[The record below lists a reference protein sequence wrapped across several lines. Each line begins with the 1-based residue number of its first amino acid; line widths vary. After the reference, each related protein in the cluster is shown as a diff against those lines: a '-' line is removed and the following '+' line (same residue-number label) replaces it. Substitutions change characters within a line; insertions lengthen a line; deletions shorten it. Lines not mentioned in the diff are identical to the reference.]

1 MSMCRARGKSV
12 LAPLLCLLSLVAP
25 PREAEGA
32 GGEAAPR
39 SMRRVGPGVYR
50 PLYATTPAE
59 SAVPVAAFFL
69 DTLLVTNRAFSL
81 FLRSNPDWRRGN
93 VPRIFADESYLAAWE
108 NDMEPGK
115 SVHPD
120 APVVRVSWFSA
131 KAYCAWRGARLP
143 TEAEWE
149 LAAAA
154 SVRHADGSLEPQWRE
169 SIAAWYARPSPPT
182 LSPVGRGTPNFWGIH
197 DLNGLVWEWV
207 LDFNSSLVASDARE
221 AGDKDRMRF
230 CGAGALGA
238 KDKTDYVKFMRI
250 AMRSSLRGDFTTANL
265 GFRCAM
271 NEPRKP

>member
-1 MSMCRARGKSV
+1 MHYARSKRVVASLVLFMSVAPTARG
-12 LAPLLCLLSLVAP
+12 AD
-25 PREAEGA
+25 GA
-32 GGEAAPR
+32 GGQAVPR

-50 PLYATTPAE
+50 PLYATTPRE
-59 SAVPVAAFFL
+59 SEIPVAAFLL
-69 DTLLVTNRAFSL
+69 DTLLVTNRAFAL
-81 FLRSNPDWRRGN
+81 FLRSNPDWRRGS

-108 NDMEPGK
+108 SDTEPGK

-154 SVRHADGSLEPQWRE
+154 SARRADGSLDPKWRE
-169 SIAAWYARPSPPT
+169 SIASWYAKPSPT
-182 LSPVGRGTPNFWGIH
+182 SLSPVGRDAANFWGIH

-238 KDKTDYVKFMRI
+238 KDKTDYVKFMRV

-271 NEPRKP
+271 NEPRKS